1 MIKENDSF
9 VILDFFKKYG
19 RCMESMTKVTK
30 LFPSVICKDGFE
42 MSVQAS
48 QFHLCSP
55 DTEEAEK
62 NLDYDTV
69 EVYLSEDIKGDTLG
83 HLEYG
88 INSHVFVEYIDEIIN
103 VHGGIDNEAVEKRI
117 KERNK
122 SE

>member
-1 MIKENDSF
+1 MKGAIGS
-9 VILDFFKKYG
+9 
-19 RCMESMTKVTK
+19 TK

-62 NLDYDTV
+62 SLDYDTV
-69 EVYLSEDIKGDTLG
+69 EVYLSKDVEGDTLG

-88 INSHVFVEYIDEIIN
+88 INSNVFVGYIDAIIKK
-103 VHGGIDNEAVEKRI
+103 HGGIDNDAVEKRI
-117 KERNK
+117 EERN
-122 SE
+122 